1 MKEIIGNRIRK
12 LRQSKD
18 YSQQNM
24 ADELSITSS
33 AYSKIERG
41 VTDTSVD
48 RLAAIGK
55 ILGVDASYFFHEPL
69 PLLTKAEEQNRDIGY
84 ASKSEVE
91 DLAILI
97 RKIQRE
103 IASLKTSLQ
112 PAIKPVKKKS

>member
-1 MKEIIGNRIRK
+1 VKEIIGNRIRK

-24 ADELSITSS
+24 AYELNITSS

-55 ILGVDASYFFHEPL
+55 ILGVEASYFFHEP
-69 PLLTKAEEQNRDIGY
+69 PSILTKAEEQHTDIDY
-84 ASKSEVE
+84 ASKSDVE
-91 DLAILI
+91 ELTSII
-97 RKIQRE
+97 KKIQRE
-103 IASLKTSLQ
+103 IASLKASLKTTTK
-112 PAIKPVKKKS
+112 PAKKKS

>member
-24 ADELSITSS
+24 ADELDITSS

-55 ILGVDASYFFHEPL
+55 ILGVEASYFFHEPP
-69 PLLTKAEEQNRDIGY
+69 PLLTKAEEQDKDIGY

-91 DLAILI
+91 DLTII
-97 RKIQRE
+97 IKKIQRD
-103 IASLKTSLQ
+103 IASLKAGLQ
-112 PAIKPVKKKS
+112 TVTKPAKKKA